1 MKILEQLKIKKENGL
16 DHISE
21 RLLKDSATVI
31 SKRLTNLFNRS
42 LESGDYPRIGK
53 CGKVVALFKSGC
65 RIYYNNNRPI
75 TILPLIRKILKR
87 AV

>member
-31 SKRLTNLFNRS
+31 SKRLTNLLNRS
-42 LESGDYPRIGK
+42 LERGDYPRIEK
-53 CGKVVALFKSGC
+53 LGKVVALFKSGC
-65 RIYYNNNRPI
+65 QTDCNN
-75 TILPLIRKILKR
+75 
-87 AV
+87 